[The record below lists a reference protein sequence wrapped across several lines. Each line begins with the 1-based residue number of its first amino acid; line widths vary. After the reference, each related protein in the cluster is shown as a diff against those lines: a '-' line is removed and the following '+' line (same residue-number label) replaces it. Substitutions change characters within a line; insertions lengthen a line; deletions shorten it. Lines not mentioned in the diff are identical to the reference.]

1 MLNENER
8 ILFIYFREF
17 RSTKGSMEH
26 FWHKF
31 LQILFYVILCKL
43 DSLFQP
49 CKELIYTPVCS
60 VGIKKSIYLGKKYNK
75 NKSLAHKELTKKL
88 RIKETQS
95 EKFVSAEN

>member
-1 MLNENER
+1 MNEFCSFIFANFVQR
-8 ILFIYFREF
+8 KVRWNIFDTNFFKFYFTLFCVNLILYSNLVKNSF
-17 RSTKGSMEH
+17 T
-26 FWHKF
+26 
-31 LQILFYVILCKL
+31 
-43 DSLFQP
+43 
-49 CKELIYTPVCS
+49 VCS